1 MEEKAGLD
9 FAGVVRM
16 TLGLRS
22 VLGALFL
29 ICVLFGAPK
38 GFSAAWAVIGPS
50 GKPVPRYES
59 LKYNEI
65 NGRQGPSLEHR
76 VLWTFHRR
84 GLPVRV
90 VAESDVWRQ
99 VQDPEGEMSWVQAT
113 GLAGQQTVYVSAV
126 NQAALRRAPDDQAAP
141 IAYLSH
147 GVVASLEE
155 CRGGWRKLRVG
166 EKKGWARMSD
176 LWGAERCQPKDK
188 D

>member
-1 MEEKAGLD
+1 MTV
-9 FAGVVRM
+9 GVRC
-16 TLGLRS
+16 S
-22 VLGALFL
+22 AALL
-29 ICVLFGAPK
+29 LCLLAAP
-38 GFSAAWAVIGPS
+38 AWAVMGPS

-84 GLPVRV
+84 GLPVKV

-99 VQDPEGEMSWVQAT
+99 VEDPDGALSWVQAT
-113 GLAGQQTVYVSAV
+113 GLAPQQTVFVSAEDKI
-126 NQAALRRAPDDQAAP
+126 ALRRAPDGGASVAAF
-141 IAYLSH
+141 LTH

-166 EKKGWARMSD
+166 DRKGWARMAD
-176 LWGAERCQPKDK
+176 LWGAEHCQPKEK

>member
-1 MEEKAGLD
+1 MTV
-9 FAGVVRM
+9 GVRC
-16 TLGLRS
+16 S
-22 VLGALFL
+22 AALL
-29 ICVLFGAPK
+29 LCLLAAP
-38 GFSAAWAVIGPS
+38 AWAVMGPS

-84 GLPVRV
+84 RLPVKV

-99 VQDPEGEMSWVQAT
+99 VEDPEGALSWVQAT
-113 GLAGQQTVYVSAV
+113 GLAPQQTVFVSAPDKI
-126 NQAALRRAPDDQAAP
+126 ALRRAPDTGASVAAF
-141 IAYLSH
+141 LTH
-147 GVVASLEE
+147 GVVANLEE

-166 EKKGWARMSD
+166 DRKGWARMAD
-176 LWGAERCQPKDK
+176 LWGAEHCQPKEK